1 MIQPLVSICSSLFY
15 RVDCLLLRAVTAVKQ
30 EKKCSGASATSSF
43 SQWTLQFLPDV
54 MYTHEARCEEA
65 QRTRS
70 VIWQYLV

>member
-54 MYTHEARCEEA
+54 TYTHKRHVVKKLKELA
-65 QRTRS
+65 QS
-70 VIWQYLV
+70 SGSI